1 MERRLTTILT
11 ADVAG
16 YSRLMEADEQGT
28 FLALQF
34 HLDEFV
40 KPQIAFQNGR
50 LIKLMGDGVLAE
62 FSSVVDAVTCAL
74 DIQKKISAN
83 RSPQAE
89 GGQIAWRIGI
99 HLGDV
104 IAQGEDIHG
113 DGVNVAAR
121 LEGLAAPGAICISR
135 QVLDQVANH
144 FDVQWHDLGE
154 CTVKNISRPIHAFS
168 TVYAKNAFV
177 SAPKSET
184 ASRRLIALGI
194 VLAIALAGIA
204 YWKPWIGFNPTSRVD
219 ASVRHAAML
228 PSLAILPFESLSDDA
243 NQDYLADGITD
254 DLITD
259 LARVSGL
266 VVIARNS
273 SFAFKGGSSD
283 LHEIAE
289 ELDARYIVLG
299 SLRQSG
305 DRIRINAQLV
315 DTVTGTNI
323 WADRYDRETS
333 DIFALQDDVR
343 SKIVEA
349 LKVKLTPEE
358 AQQLSASLTDS
369 TEAYDAYLRARQQ
382 ESYFTR
388 DSTRSAIRYYH
399 EALEI
404 DPEFTTAK
412 ARLATAYTIA
422 VEAGWT
428 EDPEI
433 SLELARSLAKEA
445 IAQDGNLP
453 LAHWALARVYTRKE
467 FFDGEKALESLRRAI
482 EIDPNYADGHAM
494 LANTLHFVG
503 KAEEGLSHIETA
515 MRLNPRFPFWYY
527 FALGANQFHLTRF
540 EAAEASFLK
549 SIDRNPRWRANHLYL
564 VSTYGHLERVEDAE
578 WEMDELRALGFDPTM
593 SNWREIDKH
602 QDAAYHER
610 FFEGLRKAGVP
621 ES

>member
-28 FLALQF
+28 YLALQK
-34 HLDEFV
+34 HLDEFI
-40 KPQIAFQNGR
+40 KPQIDRYNGR

-62 FSSVVDAVTCAL
+62 FASVVDAVNCAIA
-74 DIQKKISAN
+74 IQESVCAN
-83 RSPQAE
+83 RPETGSN
-89 GGQIAWRIGI
+89 GSISWRIGI

-104 IAQGEDIHG
+104 ISEGGDIHG

-121 LEGLAAPGAICISR
+121 LEGIAEPDAICISR
-135 QVLDQVANH
+135 QVLDQIINRI
-144 FDVQWHDLGE
+144 DVDWHDLGE
-154 CTVKNISRPIHAFS
+154 CKVKNISRPIHAFS
-168 TVYAKNAFV
+168 TVSVKGGSAGTPKNATLNH
-177 SAPKSET
+177 K
-184 ASRRLIALGI
+184 LLALGLVVAII
-194 VLAIALAGIA
+194 VVGVL
-204 YWKPWIGFNPTSRVD
+204 YWKPWNGFAPVNQAEV
-219 ASVRHAAML
+219 SVRQAAIL
-228 PSLAILPFESLSDDA
+228 PSLAVLPFESLSDDA
-243 NQDYLADGITD
+243 GQDYLADGITD

-259 LARVSGL
+259 LAKVSGL

-273 SFAFKGGSSD
+273 TFSFKGASTDITAIG
-283 LHEIAE
+283 E
-289 ELDARYIVLG
+289 ELNARYVVLG

-315 DTVTGTNI
+315 DTETGANI

-343 SKIVEA
+343 SRIVSA

-358 AQQLSASLTDS
+358 AQQLSQSLTES

-382 ESYFTR
+382 ESFFTR
-388 DSTRSAIRYYH
+388 DSTRLAIRYYH
-399 EALEI
+399 QALEI
-404 DPEFTTAK
+404 DPNFVTAK
-412 ARLATAYTIA
+412 ARLATAYTMA

-433 SLELARSLAKEA
+433 SLEIARSLAKEA
-445 IAQDGNLP
+445 IAQDRKLP
-453 LAHWALARVYTRKE
+453 LAYWALARVYTRKE
-467 FFDGEKALESLRRAI
+467 FFDGEKAIENLRRAI

-564 VSTYGHLERVEDAE
+564 VSTYGHLERPDDAE

-593 SNWREIDKH
+593 ANWQAIDKI
-602 QDAAYHER
+602 QDPAYRER

>member
-1 MERRLTTILT
+1 
-11 ADVAG
+11 
-16 YSRLMEADEQGT
+16 MEADEQGT
-28 FLALQF
+28 YLALQQ
-34 HLDEFV
+34 HLNEV
-40 KPQIAFQNGR
+40 IKPQIDRNNGR
-50 LIKLMGDGVLAE
+50 LVKLMGDGVLAE
-62 FSSVVDAVTCAL
+62 FASVVDAVSCAIAVQRCFG
-74 DIQKKISAN
+74 DDTPSRSAK
-83 RSPQAE
+83 SPMS
-89 GGQIAWRIGI
+89 WRIGI

-104 IAQGEDIHG
+104 IVEGDDIHG

-135 QVLDQVANH
+135 QVLDQIVSR
-144 FDVQWHDLGE
+144 FDVDWHDLGQCE
-154 CTVKNISRPIHAFS
+154 VKNISRPIHAFS
-168 TVYAKNAFV
+168 TVSAHNA
-177 SAPKSET
+177 PT
-184 ASRRLIALGI
+184 QLRRNATGKRKLFALAAVVAIAVVGI
-194 VLAIALAGIA
+194 VN
-204 YWKPWIGFNPTSRVD
+204 WKPWNSVAPAGQME
-219 ASVRHAAML
+219 ASVRQTGVL
-228 PSLAILPFESLSDDA
+228 PSLAVLPFESLSDNA
-243 NQDYLADGITD
+243 EQDYLADGITD

-273 SFAFKGGSSD
+273 TFAFKGAGTD
-283 LHEIAE
+283 LSAVAE
-289 ELDARYIVLG
+289 ELNARYVVLG

-315 DTVTGTNI
+315 DTETGANI

-343 SKIVEA
+343 GRIVSA

-358 AQQLSASLTDS
+358 ARQLSQSLTES

-382 ESYFTR
+382 ESFFTR
-388 DSTRSAIRYYH
+388 DSTRLAIRYYH

-404 DPEFTTAK
+404 DPNFVTAK
-412 ARLATAYTIA
+412 ARLATAYTMA

-433 SLELARSLAKEA
+433 SLEIAKSLAKEA
-445 IAQDGNLP
+445 ITQDRNLP
-453 LAHWALARVYTRKE
+453 LAYWALARVYTRKE
-467 FFDGEKALESLRRAI
+467 FFDGEKAIESLRRAI

-564 VSTYGHLERVEDAE
+564 VSTYGHLERQDDAE
-578 WEMDELRALGFDPTM
+578 WEMDELRALGFEPTM
-593 SNWREIDKH
+593 ENWLAIDKI
-602 QDAAYHER
+602 QDPAYRER